1 MSDEWTD
8 EQERLDAE
16 WARLHENEANLRS
29 AMRNATSDSERV
41 ELKRRLDAT
50 QRAIGRMEAAATGQ
64 APGSTVTEADQL
76 GDEDI
81 SDFLD
86 TLLSNEED
94 ATTHPRGG
102 RIGSVSLFLWILLGS
117 AFALSSA
124 YVLSTVLVE
133 RPELGYLTLWDGWI
147 LHLAIFSCAALAAYR
162 AITDKRGRAAWWLV
176 TAGIALFGSGSLVYT
191 YRDQNLD
198 PIPFPG
204 WSDVLYL
211 ESTLA
216 LVVALGLVTHLPA
229 ERVSRASR
237 LNGLVIG
244 LAAASVAVALW
255 FETIL
260 EQSGSTA
267 AVLVGL
273 AYPLFDLVFIV
284 VALSGLSLARFRPS
298 LSVTAFVAAAAMWA
312 IGDVTF
318 LRQIAADTYI
328 PGTLVDATWS
338 VGIFLFALAC
348 WLPHRWTSD
357 TAVRETSVGIAVIPW
372 IAAFAALGVIGWSID
387 HDVPSLGVWLAMA
400 SLIMVMVRIALTLN
414 ELRQA
419 NEEFSQAWL
428 GEVTGFTERPQ
439 PAAKT
444 AAPIATTN
452 NAPPSAWLIG
462 FGAIATTALVGVGVL
477 LWQVA
482 SDRGQA
488 IEAERSQTTPTPAA
502 AAAEEAAVDT
512 TAASADENAATIPD
526 VTAAA
531 GTELVGTALQGELDR
546 ILAFTPLV
554 FDSGQEDLTANH
566 NRILNNVA
574 AVLLTKPGLPV
585 TIVGYTDDSGS
596 AETNLQ
602 VSEARAAAVRNYLVG
617 QGVPEA
623 DLVIDGRGDAIAS
636 GTADQSGLERRVE
649 FEVAAPGGPAAAAGP
664 LQLGVVASSA
674 GNDLAFTESMVNS
687 LNILAA
693 EREGSTVTVVDNTI
707 LPQDAAAALRDMAEQ
722 GYDLVIAH
730 DPRLGATIPA
740 IAIEYP
746 DVTFAWGPTAQ
757 IPAQPNVFTYTI
769 AAEQGGYVLG
779 TIAANLTANSVVG
792 VIGPIEAGDAQ
803 RYVAGFEAGVA
814 AERPEVSLLVRYTG
828 SFLDASLAAQAATEH
843 IGAGA
848 DVLTGAGPVAAGAAQ
863 VAIESEATWLGNYVD
878 QSTIDPANVAA
889 SQVYHWDVPL
899 REILTDSSAGGSG
912 RAVAGTLAN
921 GGITVALNPSYP
933 LDPAVAAKANELIA
947 SIVDGSI
954 SPPAN

>member
-1 MSDEWTD
+1 MSEEWID

-50 QRAIGRMEAAATGQ
+50 QRAIGRMEAAATGE
-64 APGSTVTEADQL
+64 APGNTVTEASQL

-94 ATTHPRGG
+94 PTADIRGVG
-102 RIGSVSLFLWILLGS
+102 ISSFSPFLWILL
-117 AFALSSA
+117 ALTFGLGIT
-124 YVLSTVLVE
+124 YILSLLLVE
-133 RPELGYLTLWDGWI
+133 RPEDGYLTLWDGWI
-147 LHLAIFSCAALAAYR
+147 FHLAIVAPATLSMYR
-162 AITDKRGRAAWWLV
+162 ALTDRQGRAAWWLV
-176 TAGIALFGSGSLVYT
+176 TAGITLFTAGSLVFT

-198 PIPFPG
+198 PVPFPG
-204 WSDVLYL
+204 WSDILYL

-216 LVVALGLVTHLPA
+216 LLVALGLVTHLHVD
-229 ERVSRASR
+229 RVSRASR
-237 LNGLVIG
+237 LNGVVIG

-255 FETIL
+255 FDSIL
-260 EQSGSTA
+260 EQSGSAA

-273 AYPLFDLVFIV
+273 AYPLSDLVFIAIAV
-284 VALSGLSLARFRPS
+284 SGLSLARYRPS
-298 LSVTAFVAAAAMWA
+298 PSIAAFIAGAVLWA
-312 IGDVTF
+312 IGDVVF
-318 LRQIAADTYI
+318 LRQIAEDTYVQ
-328 PGTLVDATWS
+328 GTLLEATWL
-338 VGIFLFALAC
+338 VGLVFFGLACLLPSRSRNQATDGSASIGVAFVPWVAALA
-348 WLPHRWTSD
+348 
-357 TAVRETSVGIAVIPW
+357 
-372 IAAFAALGVIGWSID
+372 ALAVIGWSID

-400 SLIMVMVRIALTLN
+400 SLIMVMVRIALALN

-428 GEVTGFTERPQ
+428 GEVAGFKERPQ
-439 PAAKT
+439 PVPET
-444 AAPIATTN
+444 TAPIPTTT
-452 NAPPSAWLIG
+452 NAPPSAWVIG

-488 IEAERSQTTPTPAA
+488 IEAERSETSPAPA
-502 AAAEEAAVDT
+502 VAEGEEAAVDT
-512 TAASADENAATIPD
+512 TAASADENATTAPG

-531 GTELVGTALQGELDR
+531 GTKLVGTALQGELDR

-554 FDSGQEDLTANH
+554 FDSGQEDLTPNH

-596 AETNLQ
+596 AEINLQ
-602 VSEARAAAVRNYLVG
+602 VSEARAAAVRAYLID
-617 QGVPEA
+617 QGVPET
-623 DLVIDGRGDAIAS
+623 DLVVDGRGDAIAS

-649 FEVAAPGGPAAAAGP
+649 FEVAAPGDPAAAAGP

-707 LPQDAAAALRDMAEQ
+707 LPLDAATALRDMAEQ

-730 DPRLGATIPA
+730 DPRLGTTIPA

-757 IPAQPNVFTYTI
+757 VPGQPNVFTYTI

-779 TIAANLTANSVVG
+779 AIAANLTANDVVG
-792 VIGPIEAGDAQ
+792 VVGPIEAGDAQ

-814 AERPEVSLLVRYTG
+814 AERSDVSLLVRYTG
-828 SFLDASLAAQAATEH
+828 SFLDASLAAEAATEH
-843 IGAGA
+843 IGSGA

-899 REILTDSSAGGSG
+899 REILADSSAGGSG

-921 GGITVALNPSYP
+921 GGISVVLNPSYP
-933 LDPAVAAKANELIA
+933 LDPAVSAKATELIA
-947 SIVDGSI
+947 AIVEGAI